1 MKLNTKLVMIMLT
14 MLVVATLILFI
25 LNQFSQNDLVQ
36 EIQESST
43 VVSKAIQLSVEDLTS
58 EEESTRLS
66 EYLSHAKN
74 KGVNEINIINN
85 EGEIINSS
93 DPAQVGKKREIKKLE
108 KGLKRRG
115 GGGGS
120 SLKPYDLVVPV
131 IVGDE
136 QLGYVQINLLLDNIR
151 DIQHANFVRRLS
163 VTVLVFMGGMIL
175 IIFLARRYTSPIHRL
190 ASGVNNVSAGDLS
203 VTFDAESGDEI
214 GELAENLNEMV
225 KKLKE
230 KEQLEKRLYEAEH
243 LSKVGQ
249 LAAGIAHEIRNPLNY
264 ISLAID
270 HLKSELL
277 PTCPEKGG
285 ELEAI
290 ADNIKEE
297 VRKANYMVLNFMNY
311 GRPLKL
317 KLQQVNYADL
327 VDRAIHLMQ
336 DRLVERNMQV
346 VREIPQDLPA
356 MQIDPELMRNCL
368 CNFIS
373 NSMQAMSDGGTIT
386 LGAAVDQ
393 ETGECRL
400 SFSDSGVGIEE
411 QDLEKVFQP
420 YFTTR
425 EAGIGLGLAITE
437 RIVKEHGGRITVQ
450 SRKGEGTTFTVI
462 LPAGALAG
470 AGRGKD
476 ARQVARAAATSDQA
490 AGN

>member
-14 MLVVATLILFI
+14 MLIVATAMLFI
-25 LNQFSQNDLVQ
+25 LNQVSQNDLVG

-58 EEESTRLS
+58 EVESSRLT
-66 EYLSHAKN
+66 EYLQQAKS

-108 KGLKRRG
+108 KGLRASRRG
-115 GGGGS
+115 GGGG

-136 QLGYVQINLLLDNIR
+136 QLGYVQVNLLLDNIR
-151 DIQHANFVRRLS
+151 DIQHANFVRRLAA
-163 VTVLVFMGGMIL
+163 TTIVFMMGMIL
-175 IIFLARRYTSPIHRL
+175 IIYLARRYTRPIHRL
-190 ASGVNNVSAGDLS
+190 AAGVKDVSGGDLS
-203 VTFDAESGDEI
+203 VTFQVGSGDEI

-225 KKLKE
+225 EKLRE

-270 HLKSELL
+270 HLKSEFL
-277 PTCPEKGG
+277 PSCPEKAQ
-285 ELEAI
+285 ELDAI
-290 ADNIKEE
+290 ANNIKEE

-317 KLQQVNYADL
+317 RLQRVCYPEL
-327 VDRAIHLMQ
+327 VDKAMQIMQ
-336 DRLVERNMQV
+336 DRLDERGIQV
-346 VREIPQDLPA
+346 VREIPQDLPPMLA
-356 MQIDPELMRNCL
+356 DPELMRNCL

-373 NSMQAMSDGGTIT
+373 NSTQAMPEGGKLTI
-386 LGAAVDQ
+386 GASMDPDS
-393 ETGECRL
+393 CLLRL
-400 SFSDSGVGIEE
+400 TFSDEGTGIEP

-420 YFTTR
+420 YFTTK

-437 RIVKEHGGRITVQ
+437 RIVREHGGSITVQ
-450 SRKGEGTTFTVI
+450 STKGEGTTFSVT
-462 LPAGALAG
+462 LPA
-470 AGRGKD
+470 
-476 ARQVARAAATSDQA
+476 AAA
-490 AGN
+490 

>member
-14 MLVVATLILFI
+14 MLVIAMLILFV

-58 EEESTRLS
+58 DVESSRLT
-66 EYLSHAKN
+66 EYLQQARS
-74 KGVNEINIINN
+74 KGVNEINSINN

-93 DPAQVGKKREIKKLE
+93 DPKQVGKKREIHKLE
-108 KGLKRRG
+108 KGLKASRRG
-115 GGGGS
+115 VGSGS

-136 QLGYVQINLLLDNIR
+136 QLGYVQVNLLLDNIR
-151 DIQHANFVRRLS
+151 DIQHANFVRRLLATS
-163 VTVLVFMGGMIL
+163 MVFFIGMIL
-175 IIFLARRYTSPIHRL
+175 TIFLARKYTYPIHRL
-190 ASGVNNVSAGDLS
+190 ATGVKYVSGGDLS
-203 VTFDAESGDEI
+203 VTFQVQSSDEI

-225 KKLKE
+225 GKLKE
-230 KEQLEKRLYEAEH
+230 KELLEKRLYEAEH

-277 PTCPEKGG
+277 PSCPERGG
-285 ELEAI
+285 ELESI
-290 ADNIKEE
+290 ANNIKEE

-317 KLQQVNYADL
+317 RLQQITYPEL
-327 VDRAIHLMQ
+327 VDKAMPIMQ
-336 DRLVERNMQV
+336 DRLNEQHIEV
-346 VREIPQDLPA
+346 VREIPDNLPP
-356 MQIDPELMRNCL
+356 MQVDPELMRNCL

-373 NSMQAMSDGGTIT
+373 NGAQAMPEGGRIT
-386 LGAAVDQ
+386 LGASHDPEQGV
-393 ETGECRL
+393 CRL
-400 SFSDSGVGIEE
+400 TFRDQGIGIEP

-420 YFTTR
+420 YFTTK

-437 RIVKEHGGRITVQ
+437 RIVKEHGGSLSVQ
-450 SRKGEGTTFTVI
+450 SSIGAGTTFTVS
-462 LPAGALAG
+462 LPLA
-470 AGRGKD
+470 R
-476 ARQVARAAATSDQA
+476 VA
-490 AGN
+490 

>member
-1 MKLNTKLVMIMLT
+1 MKLNTKLVMIMLS
-14 MLVVATLILFI
+14 MLIIAMLILFV
-25 LNQFSQNDLVQ
+25 LNQYSQNDLVQ

-58 EEESTRLS
+58 ETDVESSRLK
-66 EYLSHAKN
+66 EYLQQARN
-74 KGVNEINIINN
+74 KGISQINIINN

-93 DPAQVGKKREIKKLE
+93 DPEQVGKKREIKKLE
-108 KGLKRRG
+108 KGLKATRG
-115 GGGGS
+115 KGVDAAS

-136 QLGYVQINLLLDNIR
+136 QLGYVQVNILLDNIR
-151 DIQHANFVRRLS
+151 DIQHANFVRRLVATS
-163 VTVLVFMGGMIL
+163 LVFVIGMFL
-175 IIFLARRYTSPIHRL
+175 TIFLARRYTFPIHRL
-190 ASGVNNVSAGDLS
+190 ATGVKDVSEGDLS
-203 VTFDAESGDEI
+203 VTFEVESSDEI

-225 KKLKE
+225 EKLKE
-230 KEQLEKRLYEAEH
+230 KEQLEKRLFEAEH

-277 PTCPEKGG
+277 PVCGSRGG
-285 ELEAI
+285 ELESI

-317 KLQQVNYADL
+317 RLQLVRYPDL
-327 VDRAIHLMQ
+327 INKAMTLLQ
-336 DRLVERNMQV
+336 DRLRESHIEVA
-346 VREIPQDLPA
+346 REIPEGLPS
-356 MQIDPELMRNCL
+356 MLVDPELMRNCL

-373 NSMQAMSDGGTIT
+373 NAAQAMPEGGKIT
-386 LGAAVDQ
+386 LGAGVDTEAKVFLLTFKDQ
-393 ETGECRL
+393 
-400 SFSDSGVGIEE
+400 GVGIEP

-420 YFTTR
+420 YFTTK

-437 RIVKEHGGRITVQ
+437 RIIKEHGGGLEVQ
-450 SRKGEGTTFTVI
+450 SQPGEGTTFTVR
-462 LPAGALAG
+462 LPIKTG
-470 AGRGKD
+470 
-476 ARQVARAAATSDQA
+476 
-490 AGN
+490 

>member
-14 MLVVATLILFI
+14 MLIIAMLILFV

-58 EEESTRLS
+58 ETDVESFSLK
-66 EYLSHAKN
+66 EYLQQARN

-85 EGEIINSS
+85 DGEIINSS
-93 DPAQVGKKREIKKLE
+93 DPTQVGKKREIKKLE
-108 KGLKRRG
+108 KGLKASRRAG
-115 GGGGS
+115 GSGS

-136 QLGYVQINLLLDNIR
+136 QLGYVQVNLLLDNIR
-151 DIQHANFVRRLS
+151 DIQHANFVRRLVATS
-163 VTVLVFMGGMIL
+163 MVFLIGMFL
-175 IIFLARRYTSPIHRL
+175 TIFLARRYTFPIHRL
-190 ASGVNNVSAGDLS
+190 ATGVKNVSEGDLS
-203 VTFDAESGDEI
+203 VTFHVESGDEI

-225 KKLKE
+225 EKLKE
-230 KEQLEKRLYEAEH
+230 KELLEKRLYEAEH

-277 PTCPEKGG
+277 PSCAGRGG

-317 KLQQVNYADL
+317 RLQQISYPDL
-327 VDRAIHLMQ
+327 IDKAMPIMQ
-336 DRLVERNMQV
+336 DRLKEQRIEVL
-346 VREIPQDLPA
+346 REIPADLPP
-356 MQIDPELMRNCL
+356 MQVDPELMRNCL
-368 CNFIS
+368 CNFIT
-373 NSMQAMSDGGTIT
+373 NGAQAMPDGGRIT
-386 LGAAVDQ
+386 LGADLDREAGVIHLTFTDQ
-393 ETGECRL
+393 
-400 SFSDSGVGIEE
+400 GVGIDP

-420 YFTTR
+420 YFTTK

-437 RIVKEHGGRITVQ
+437 RIIKEHGGSLEVKSSI
-450 SRKGEGTTFTVI
+450 GEGTTFTVS
-462 LPAGALAG
+462 LPLIRTA
-470 AGRGKD
+470 
-476 ARQVARAAATSDQA
+476 
-490 AGN
+490 